1 METHFRDTH
10 SKKFNNVSDWCIS
23 NKLSLNVEKTKYSL
37 YLKPR
42 RAYDLPLKLSKLSIN
57 KQEIKRA
64 S

>member
-57 KQEIKRA
+57 K
-64 S
+64 